1 MVSSLTLAS
10 RRSFAACSRA
20 LCAGIAPPV
29 AVDVDNDDD
38 DDDDDGDVNDAVV
51 DDDDDED
58 EDDDDCA
65 TADDAGL
72 T

>member
-38 DDDDDGDVNDAVV
+38 DDDDGDVNDAVV